1 LGRLKT
7 LDDWLIWQENLHESV
22 IDLGLERIEVVYN
35 KLFPNGVPF
44 HVITVGGTNGKGST
58 IAFIDNVYSQSKHK
72 VGCFTSPHLINYNER
87 FAIDDKLASDGM
99 IIDAFEK
106 IEACRGGV
114 SLSYFE
120 FSTLAALQI
129 FADAD
134 IDIAIL
140 EVGLG
145 GRLDSVNVVDNDIC
159 VITNIA
165 IDHTDYLGDT
175 RELIG
180 HEKAGIMRT
189 DKLCICGD
197 ESPPN
202 TLVNY
207 ARKINALLE
216 FINEPYTGK
225 IGLEGEHQKYNAAVA
240 LRVIETLQSQFPV
253 SSNLIESGFEQATV
267 VARFQK
273 MMVSDKQVIL
283 DVAHNSAAVEKL
295 VNTLQTSDD
304 KTVAIFSALADKQ
317 VILDVAHNSAAVEKL
332 VNTLQT
338 SDDKTVAIFSAL
350 ADKNID
356 DMISLAKDSFT
367 HWFLVPLD
375 VERAIQ
381 IELLHGKFD
390 ASLTT
395 TVCQNMNS
403 AIDSALALVDAER
416 IVIFGS
422 FHTITD
428 ATLIL
433 REN

>member
-1 LGRLKT
+1 MGRL
-7 LDDWLIWQENLHESV
+7 ENLHESV
-22 IDLGLERIEVVYN
+22 IDLGLERITIVYN

-58 IAFIDNVYSQSKHK
+58 IAFIDSVYSQSEYK
-72 VGCFTSPHLINYNER
+72 VGRFTSPHLIDYNER
-87 FAIDDKLASDGM
+87 FAINGKLASDAM

-106 IEACRGGV
+106 IEACRGNV

-129 FADAD
+129 FVDAK

-145 GRLDSVNVVDNDIC
+145 GRLDSVNVVNNDIC

-180 HEKAGIMRT
+180 REKAGIMRT
-189 DKLCICGD
+189 GKVCICGD

-216 FINEPYTGK
+216 FVNEPYAGRV
-225 IGLEGEHQKYNAAVA
+225 GLEGEHQKHNAAVA
-240 LRVIETLQSQFPV
+240 LRIVEALQSHFPI
-253 SSNLIESGFEQATV
+253 SRNLIESGFEQANV

-273 MMVSDKQVIL
+273 IMVGDKQVIL

-295 VNTLQTSDD
+295 VDTL
-304 KTVAIFSALADKQ
+304 KTT
-317 VILDVAHNSAAVEKL
+317 DV
-332 VNTLQT
+332 
-338 SDDKTVAIFSAL
+338 KTVAIFSAL

-356 DMISLAKDSFT
+356 DMISLAKDAFT

-381 IELLHGKFD
+381 IELLQAKFD

-395 TVCQNMNS
+395 TICQDMGN
-403 AIDSALALVDAER
+403 AINSALALDDTQR
-416 IVIFGS
+416 IVVFGS